1 MEDIPYQQQITAN
14 LDELRE
20 RLWSLCCLGHS
31 DQVLKASLEAITPA
45 RAMQE
50 MIGQE
55 GSYVVPSCHVLLQ
68 EPRLH
73 NQRLRSQ
80 QGGGL

>member
-1 MEDIPYQQQITAN
+1 MEGTTYQQQITAN
-14 LDELRE
+14 LDEFSE

-31 DQVLKASLEAITPA
+31 DQALNASREALGTA

-55 GSYVVPSCHVLLQ
+55 GRYVVPSCHVLLQ

>member
-14 LDELRE
+14 LEEFSE

-31 DQVLKASLEAITPA
+31 DQALNASREALGTA

-55 GSYVVPSCHVLLQ
+55 GRYVVPGGHVLAK

-73 NQRLRSQ
+73 SQ
-80 QGGGL
+80 HLKSPQGGGL